1 MTATPKADEGANNLD
16 YFGEPVYTYSLLQGI
31 NDGFLAPYRVT
42 ADFINI
48 DLQGWTPEEGETDL
62 LGKEIEQ
69 KLYQRQNIGRDLAI
83 KLRRK
88 VVAHRITQMLY
99 DIGRMTKTIVFC
111 SDIEEAAE
119 MRTLLINMNSDLCK
133 KSPYYVTRIVGEDK
147 EGKKGGD
154 DHIAAQGQPV
164 PGGGHTLLG
173 PAHQGQN
180 SAQQSQAQHQVP
192 VFSSGEQTA
201 HGAHLPAQSGPHG
214 TCAVPYGSICAG
226 RKKMPFF

>member
-1 MTATPKADEGANNLD
+1 MADRNVLVDQAMTNDFKPFGSAMTKVQKRQANKAYEIYLSLYQAVTGTEESHNIYKQFSCDFFDLIVVDECHRGSAKDDSAWRKVLEYFSSATQIGMTATPKADEGANNLD

-31 NDGFLAPYRVT
+31 QDGFLAPYRVT
-42 ADFINI
+42 ADFINV
-48 DLQGWTPEEGETDL
+48 DLQGWTPDEGEIDL

-133 KSPYYVTRIVGEDK
+133 K
-147 EGKKGGD
+147 
-154 DHIAAQGQPV
+154 
-164 PGGGHTLLG
+164 
-173 PAHQGQN
+173 
-180 SAQQSQAQHQVP
+180 
-192 VFSSGEQTA
+192 
-201 HGAHLPAQSGPHG
+201 
-214 TCAVPYGSICAG
+214 
-226 RKKMPFF
+226 